1 MFKNFVKHLQK
12 KSNPKSFKRKKI
24 IDYPS
29 YPKNKRVVVLIHNS
43 TTIYPIDMRLFA
55 PQTLFFFYMLYKI
68 DMTIK
73 QKLHS
78 QSQDQMSK
86 FTSRTNLVL

>member
-1 MFKNFVKHLQK
+1 
-12 KSNPKSFKRKKI
+12 
-24 IDYPS
+24 
-29 YPKNKRVVVLIHNS
+29 
-43 TTIYPIDMRLFA
+43 
-55 PQTLFFFYMLYKI
+55 MLYKI